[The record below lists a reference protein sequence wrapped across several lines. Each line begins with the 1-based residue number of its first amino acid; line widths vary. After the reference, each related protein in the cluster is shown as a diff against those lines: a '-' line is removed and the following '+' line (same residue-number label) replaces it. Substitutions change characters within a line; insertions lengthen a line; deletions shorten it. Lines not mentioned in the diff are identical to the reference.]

1 MENIIE
7 VKQLKKD
14 FDGFDAVNNI
24 TFNVKK
30 GEVFGLLGP
39 NGAGKTTTIR
49 MLIGILKPTQGEV
62 FIKEYNVRKEPIK
75 VKQIM
80 GIVPEFADAYTDLSA
95 LRNLLLTGEL
105 YGIERKKSIQR
116 AISLLKKF
124 ELYEKRHQ
132 KVKTFSKGMRQRLIL
147 AMALM
152 NDAEILFLDEPTSGL
167 DVESTRLIRQLIRKF
182 NKDGV
187 TIFLTTHNIEE
198 ADLLCDR
205 VAIMNQGKI
214 IAIDRP
220 ELLKSIMK
228 KISSIEVAFK
238 KDLKEEDLYFKGV
251 EKVNKMGDKF
261 RVFGEKTLEIIL
273 SLIKYSKKSE
283 NEIISLRMIEPSL
296 EDIFV
301 KLTNKNENS

>member
-1 MENIIE
+1 MGDN
-7 VKQLKKD
+7 K
-14 FDGFDAVNNI
+14 AC
-24 TFNVKK
+24 
-30 GEVFGLLGP
+30 LL
-39 NGAGKTTTIR
+39 
-49 MLIGILKPTQGEV
+49 
-62 FIKEYNVRKEPIK
+62 
-75 VKQIM
+75 
-80 GIVPEFADAYTDLSA
+80 YTS
-95 LRNLLLTGEL
+95 
-105 YGIERKKSIQR
+105 
-116 AISLLKKF
+116 
-124 ELYEKRHQ
+124 
-132 KVKTFSKGMRQRLIL
+132 
-147 AMALM
+147 
-152 NDAEILFLDEPTSGL
+152 LDEPTSGL
-167 DVESTRLIRQLIRKF
+167 DVESTRLIRQLIRQF

>member
-14 FDGFDAVNNI
+14 FDGFEAVNNI

-105 YGIERKKSIQR
+105 YGIERKKSIQK

-261 RVFGEKTLEIIL
+261 RVFGEKTSEIIL

-283 NEIISLRMIEPSL
+283 NEIISLKMIEPSL

>member
-14 FDGFDAVNNI
+14 FDGFEAVNNV

-62 FIKEYNVRKEPIK
+62 FIREYNVRKEPIK

-105 YGIERKKSIQR
+105 YGIERKRSIER
-116 AISLLKKF
+116 AVSLLKKF
-124 ELYEKRHQ
+124 ELYDKRNQ

-167 DVESTRLIRQLIRKF
+167 DVESTRLIRQLIRQF

-228 KISSIEVAFK
+228 KLSSIEVAFK

>member
-105 YGIERKKSIQR
+105 YGIERKKSIQK

-220 ELLKSIMK
+220 ELLKNIMK

-261 RVFGEKTLEIIL
+261 RIFGEKTLEIIL
-273 SLIKYSKKSE
+273 SLIKYSRKSE

-301 KLTNKNENS
+301 KLTNKNENP

>member
-261 RVFGEKTLEIIL
+261 RVFGEKTSEIIL

-283 NEIISLRMIEPSL
+283 NEIISLKMIEPSL

>member
-105 YGIERKKSIQR
+105 YGIERKRSIQR

-251 EKVNKMGDKF
+251 EKVNNM
-261 RVFGEKTLEIIL
+261 
-273 SLIKYSKKSE
+273 
-283 NEIISLRMIEPSL
+283 
-296 EDIFV
+296 
-301 KLTNKNENS
+301 

>member
-14 FDGFDAVNNI
+14 FDGFEAVNNV

-62 FIKEYNVRKEPIK
+62 FIREYNVRKEPIK

-105 YGIERKKSIQR
+105 YGIERKRSIER
-116 AISLLKKF
+116 AVSLLKKF
-124 ELYEKRHQ
+124 ELYDKRNQ

-167 DVESTRLIRQLIRKF
+167 DVESTRLIRQLIRQF

>member
-14 FDGFDAVNNI
+14 FDGFEAVNNI

-105 YGIERKKSIQR
+105 YGIERKKSIQK

-261 RVFGEKTLEIIL
+261 RVFGEKTSEIIL

>member
-14 FDGFDAVNNI
+14 FDGFEAVNNV

-62 FIKEYNVRKEPIK
+62 FIREYNVRKEPIK

-105 YGIERKKSIQR
+105 YGIERKRSIER
-116 AISLLKKF
+116 AVSLLKKF
-124 ELYEKRHQ
+124 ELYDKRNQ

>member
-14 FDGFDAVNNI
+14 FDGFEAVNNV

-62 FIKEYNVRKEPIK
+62 FIREYNVRKEPIK

-105 YGIERKKSIQR
+105 YGIERKRSIER
-116 AISLLKKF
+116 AVSLLKKF
-124 ELYEKRHQ
+124 ELYDKRNQ

-167 DVESTRLIRQLIRKF
+167 DVESTRLIRQLIRQF

-261 RVFGEKTLEIIL
+261 RVFGEKTSEIIL

-283 NEIISLRMIEPSL
+283 NEIISLKMIEPSL